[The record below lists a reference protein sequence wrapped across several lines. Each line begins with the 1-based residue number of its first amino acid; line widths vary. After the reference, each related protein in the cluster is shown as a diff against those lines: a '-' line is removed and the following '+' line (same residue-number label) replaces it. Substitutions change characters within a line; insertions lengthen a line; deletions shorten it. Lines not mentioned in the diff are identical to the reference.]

1 MAINSLFCF
10 LLQTMLTIFT
20 GAPKGTNA
28 IVQHLCAKHNHHC
41 VVKIPSCSS
50 WATNIA
56 LLQRSEL
63 EKATQ
68 DVNAVALR
76 SYKVLSSP
84 ILISQVKAHW
94 HIVYQASII
103 LVLGYRDHMLKTI
116 NPSVVRGLCDWTVE
130 LAKFMNKPLYFYDL
144 MYEEWLWWSPLDR
157 EFVQVEGMHELNVSP
172 PSLQNNVAI
181 VGMSKLT
188 TKVQIALENLFESN
202 TL

>member
-1 MAINSLFCF
+1 MF
-10 LLQTMLTIFT
+10 LLVCLSFKLLNPGILSVTSKQVVRAFVFSFFFYESFLSTFRPTKIIIL
-20 GAPKGTNA
+20 
-28 IVQHLCAKHNHHC
+28 LCDQFPLIKNG
-41 VVKIPSCSS
+41 
-50 WATNIA
+50 W
-56 LLQRSEL
+56 
-63 EKATQ
+63 Q
-68 DVNAVALR
+68 DVNAVALQ

-94 HIVYQASII
+94 HIVYQASMV

-157 EFVQVEGMHELNVSP
+157 EFVQLEGMHELNVSP

-181 VGMSKLT
+181 VGTSELT
-188 TKVQIALENLFESN
+188 TEVQIALENLFESK

>member
-1 MAINSLFCF
+1 MTIKSLFCF
-10 LLQTMLTIFT
+10 LLQSTLSIFT

-28 IVQHLCAKHNHHC
+28 IVQHLCAKRNHHC
-41 VVKIPSCSS
+41 VVKIPPCSS
-50 WATNIA
+50 WATKIA
-56 LLQRSEL
+56 PLQRSEL

-68 DVNAVALR
+68 DVNAVALQ

-84 ILISQVKAHW
+84 ILISQAKAHW
-94 HIVYQASII
+94 HIVYQALMV

-144 MYEEWLWWSPLDR
+144 MYEEWLWWSPLNR

-172 PSLQNNVAI
+172 PSLQ
-181 VGMSKLT
+181 
-188 TKVQIALENLFESN
+188 
-202 TL
+202 